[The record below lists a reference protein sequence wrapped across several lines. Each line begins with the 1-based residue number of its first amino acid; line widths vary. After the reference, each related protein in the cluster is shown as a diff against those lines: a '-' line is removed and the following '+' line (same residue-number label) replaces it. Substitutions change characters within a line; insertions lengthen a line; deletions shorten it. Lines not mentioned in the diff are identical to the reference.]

1 MKLSE
6 KIFQRA
12 TIKGIADYLLFGS
25 LPEPDG
31 RDYEAR
37 LNAADEA
44 YEKTVKQYDNNSA
57 SDLLSSANEM
67 ANEYACVYME
77 LGLRT
82 GFLLLTDLLKNLQ
95 GRPEIPSSNH
105 TMNTADHSTEDD
117 AEKNNT
123 AENDEPESSVL
134 QQFIRYRLDT
144 AMEKT
149 LRKDRTYQKVRQHA
163 DNEMKK
169 LNNDIFSSEQLELI
183 DYVLSKDNNQSSEY
197 GRVAYQ
203 QGLMDTL
210 NLLKELLLQK

>member
-44 YEKTVKQYDNNSA
+44 YEKTVKQYDNDSA

-77 LGLRT
+77 LGLQT
-82 GFLLLTDLLKNLQ
+82 GFLLLTDFIKNIEKRQ
-95 GRPEIPSSNH
+95 ESSSDNSD
-105 TMNTADHSTEDD
+105 MSTADYS
-117 AEKNNT
+117 AEYDTK
-123 AENDEPESSVL
+123 ENDEPESSVL
-134 QQFIRYRLDT
+134 RQFIRYRLDT

-163 DNEMKK
+163 DDEMKK

-183 DYVLSKDNNQSSEY
+183 DHVLSKDNDQSSEY

>member
-44 YEKTVKQYDNNSA
+44 YEKTVKQYDNDSA

-82 GFLLLTDLLKNLQ
+82 GFLLLTDLLKNLRV
-95 GRPEIPSSNH
+95 RPEIPSSNH

-117 AEKNNT
+117 AKKNNT

-134 QQFIRYRLDT
+134 RQFIRYRLDT

-163 DNEMKK
+163 DDEMKK

-183 DYVLSKDNNQSSEY
+183 DHVLSKDNDQSSEY

>member
-1 MKLSE
+1 MASGCAFSVVERKNLMKLSE

-25 LPEPDG
+25 LPEPG
-31 RDYEAR
+31 GQDYEAR
-37 LNAADEA
+37 LNVADEA
-44 YEKTVKQYDNNSA
+44 YEKTVKQYDNDSA

-117 AEKNNT
+117 AEKITRQKMMSQNHLSYG
-123 AENDEPESSVL
+123 SSSAIGWIP
-134 QQFIRYRLDT
+134 QWKKHY
-144 AMEKT
+144 EKT
-149 LRKDRTYQKVRQHA
+149 GHTKR
-163 DNEMKK
+163 
-169 LNNDIFSSEQLELI
+169 
-183 DYVLSKDNNQSSEY
+183 YVSM
-197 GRVAYQ
+197 
-203 QGLMDTL
+203 LMMR
-210 NLLKELLLQK
+210 